1 MTVPLVLLHGW
12 GINAAI
18 WNALIPELEA
28 EFELH
33 IIELPGYSASPIAQP
48 EMSLA
53 EITDN
58 VLQQAPDQAI
68 WVGWSLGGTIAIN
81 AALTHPER
89 IRKLQLICT
98 TPRFLA
104 CADWEHGVQKVA
116 FEKLAMGFHGNYA
129 KALQAFLRLQ
139 LFQTDR
145 AQQRIFRQIAKKLT
159 AQLIAHHTPSVATL
173 QNGLAILANTDLRDQ
188 IPKLTIDTQIIAG
201 KNDTLVPLGASHFL
215 NENLTSP
222 HSLIEFDTGHLPFL
236 ESTKGYIKA
245 LKRFSKNK
253 L

>member
-1 MTVPLVLLHGW
+1 MTVPLVMLHGW

-18 WNALIPELEA
+18 WNPLIPELEA

-33 IIELPGYSASPIAQP
+33 IIELPGYSASPIDKP

-53 EITDN
+53 EITDY

-68 WVGWSLGGTIAIN
+68 WVGWSLGGTIAVN

-89 IRKLQLICT
+89 IKKLQLICT

-104 CADWEHGVQKVA
+104 CTDWEHGVQKEA
-116 FEKLAMGFHGNYA
+116 FEKLAIGFQGDYA
-129 KALQAFLRLQ
+129 KALQSFLRLQ
-139 LFQTDR
+139 LYQTDR
-145 AQQRIFRQIAKKLT
+145 AQQRIFRQLAKELT
-159 AQLIAHHTPSVATL
+159 AQLIAYHTPSVATL

-188 IPKLTIDTQIIAG
+188 IPNLTIETQIIAG
-201 KNDTLVPLGASHFL
+201 KNDTIVPLGASHFL
-215 NENLTSP
+215 NENLISP
-222 HSLIEFDTGHLPFL
+222 HSFIELETGHLPFL
-236 ESTKGYIKA
+236 ESTKRYIEA
-245 LKRFSKNK
+245 LKQFSKTD

>member
-18 WNALIPELEA
+18 WNALIPKLET

-104 CADWEHGVQKVA
+104 CADWEHGVQKDA

-145 AQQRIFRQIAKKLT
+145 AQQRIFRQIAKELT

-236 ESTKGYIKA
+236 ESTKGYIEA
-245 LKRFSKNK
+245 LKQFSKNK